1 MEQIILIVIA
11 IVIVILTILLVN
23 KAFAVRENN
32 PETINIKNADFTILC
47 GRRGVISISSDD
59 GIKGIKE
66 GETYKIQIETAITRK
81 AVTKTTTNT
90 NPFTREIS
98 EETIIIKPE
107 VTEAQKNLNQDFA
120 DTINSSLGSYIFRV
134 DRIDATSVLLIND
147 DLKINY
153 EQLCGSSDN
162 QLSFGPYNFISV
174 TEASP
179 EEDAPLTCSSLD
191 CKKHK
196 GYTVDSSKTDFEC
209 SGDVCTPKECCK
221 ELSKCGETDCAP
233 QQILRAGKRGEPCE
247 DCATECCIEKV
258 QVEAKNCSS
267 YTCPVGR
274 DKKLLSNS
282 ENITIGQGSAL
293 SGQTVETRTTSFPV
307 CADDKCTD
315 DICCEPPKEQTFTCG
330 DITCESGEQLI
341 KDPSFICGSEE
352 ECKDICCA
360 SSESV
365 DNINKN
371 TPSTGTQSLPE
382 FPELKYCYSEVDCS
396 ESGMTRQV
404 NDYLCGYGE
413 SDNCNVDNCC
423 ITKSVDEKTDVQ
435 NTCMKEVEKL
445 GYPTYSGPFVNPDIR
460 AFYVKMNEIPVDS
473 SQTTDWNGNKLF
485 NQNGIINWC
494 QVKKTIEYN
503 KDRGMF
509 LGKDITGLL
518 NTTNKK
524 INYAQQHP
532 RPVIKFKTSESLFSN
547 KPMEIPIKSK
557 ICEQDGNKKIIRY
570 SFGEHVLCYKPGENL
585 EENGR
590 EFGDACTS
598 RKQCG
603 SDACMIEVVPW
614 QKRVLKPIE
623 GVTGPEIKD
632 ANRYGIPD
640 EDGNA
645 GTSGRGKV
653 TKGYCAPNSWRK
665 EYDKMTKWHRVCGEY
680 TNSEDTLSGC
690 FYSPDNDDFTKS
702 DLYKARDTTDTAVMV
717 GAIVA
722 IAVVTGGIGLVVA
735 GAIFGADQAF
745 RKA

>member
-11 IVIVILTILLVN
+11 VVIVILTIFLVN

-32 PETINIKNADFTILC
+32 PETIKIRNADFTILC
-47 GRRGVISISSDD
+47 GRKGVISISSDN

-66 GETYKIQIETAITRK
+66 GETYKIQIDTAITRK
-81 AVTKTTTNT
+81 AVTKTTTNS
-90 NPFTREIS
+90 NPFTGETS

-107 VTEAQKNLNQDFA
+107 VDETQKNTNQKFA
-120 DTINSSLGSYIFRV
+120 DNIKSSLESYIFKV
-134 DRIDATSVLLIND
+134 DSIDDTSVLLIND

-153 EQLCGSSDN
+153 EQLCGSSDQ
-162 QLSFGPYNFISV
+162 QLSFGPYDFISV

-179 EEDAPLTCSSLD
+179 EEDVPLTCSSLD

-196 GYTVDSSKTDFEC
+196 GYTDDSSKTDIKC

-233 QQILRAGKRGEPCE
+233 QQILRAGKKGEPCE
-247 DCATECCIEKV
+247 DCATECCIKKV

-274 DKKLLSNS
+274 VKKLLSNS

-293 SGQTVETRTTSFPV
+293 SGQTVERRTTSFPI
-307 CADDKCTD
+307 CTDDKCTD
-315 DICCEPPKEQTFTCG
+315 DICCQPPKEQTFTCG
-330 DITCESGEQLI
+330 DITCEGGEQLI

-371 TPSTGTQSLPE
+371 TPSSGTQSLPE
-382 FPELKYCYSEVDCS
+382 FPELKYCYSEVNCS

-423 ITKSVDEKTDVQ
+423 ITKSVDDQKTDVQ

-445 GYPTYSGPFVNPDIR
+445 GYPTYSGSFVDPDIR

-473 SQTTDWNGNKLF
+473 SQTTDWNDNKLF

-503 KDRGMF
+503 QQRGMS

-524 INYAQQHP
+524 IDYAQQHP
-532 RPVIKFKTSESLFSN
+532 RPVVKFNYGPDSLGL
-547 KPMEIPIKSK
+547 PMEIPIKGGK
-557 ICEQDGNKKIIRY
+557 ICEQDGNKEITRY
-570 SFGEHVLCYKPGENL
+570 SFGEHVLCYKTDGNL

-598 RKQCG
+598 RTQCK
-603 SDACMIEVVPW
+603 SDACMIEST
-614 QKRVLKPIE
+614 KKPSVTLNTVE
-623 GVTGPEIKD
+623 GVTGETVRATEYEGPATKL
-632 ANRYGIPD
+632 
-640 EDGNA
+640 
-645 GTSGRGKV
+645 

-680 TNSEDTLSGC
+680 TNSDDTQSGC
-690 FYSPDNDDFTKS
+690 YYSPDNDEFTKS

-722 IAVVTGGIGLVVA
+722 IAVVTGGIGLLVA